1 MEQKRSRYQTLGW
14 RLAREWIGELL
25 RNNYPV
31 NEELSPRLAA
41 LIKKL
46 ENESPELS
54 PETFQALRKKQDD

>member
-14 RLAREWIGELL
+14 RLARERIGELL

-54 PETFQALRKKQDD
+54 PTFQALRKKQDN